1 MNKIIK
7 KQEIKPK
14 KINKYI
20 LKDEYFFWGGGGKQ
34 GKLIKITFYSVNVI
48 F

>member
-7 KQEIKPK
+7 KQEIEPK

-20 LKDEYFFWGGGGKQ
+20 LKDDFFLGGGGGKQ

>member
-14 KINKYI
+14 IINKYI
-20 LKDEYFFWGGGGKQ
+20 LKDEFWGGGGKQ